1 MKTLWT
7 FGCSHTLGHGLPDC
21 IDSNGDPLPT
31 PSQYAWPVHLSK
43 LLDNIPLI
51 NDSYAGIGPKAV
63 WHNVINSDIQPDDV
77 IVIMWP
83 CWETRIDLLIDPNA
97 KSDHALQ
104 IQPIRIWHEQDVD
117 YFANYYH
124 KHDRWVEWHLLAR
137 HIQDNYP
144 NNKLIQT
151 TYNLYHPVMRTN
163 LPSNL
168 HVDFPRIAFGM
179 HKYNELGYASD
190 GTHLGV
196 EAHEAF
202 AQDLYEDMK

>member
-21 IDSNGDPLPT
+21 IDGLDPIPK
-31 PSQYAWPVHLSK
+31 PSQFAWPVHLSK
-43 LLDNIPLI
+43 LMDNIPLI
-51 NDSYAGIGPKAV
+51 NNSHAGIGPKAV

-83 CWETRIDLLIDPNA
+83 CWETRIDILIDPDA

-104 IQPIRIWHEQDVD
+104 IQAVRLWQEEDKE

-163 LPSNL
+163 LPSKL
-168 HVDFPRIAFGM
+168 HVDFTRIAFGM
-179 HKYNELGYASD
+179 HKYNQLGYALD